1 MATLSSHVLDS
12 VSGDH
17 ASGIR
22 VQCYQ
27 IKSSTDRTLLFD
39 TIASAEGRIAEEV
52 ELSVVAADTPVV
64 ELVFHTADYFASIG
78 LPDDGFQI
86 MPQVVVRLALPDTM
100 ARYHVPLMLSP
111 HSYSIW
117 WSGAGS

>member
-17 ASGIR
+17 ASGIQ
-22 VQCYQ
+22 VQCYL
-27 IKSSTDRTLLFD
+27 INSLTDRTLLFD
-39 TIASAEGRIAEEV
+39 VIASAEGRIAEEV
-52 ELSVVAADTPVV
+52 DLSATSAAAPVV
-64 ELVFHTADYFASIG
+64 ELVFQAAGYFGKFELA
-78 LPDDGFQI
+78 DDGFQI
-86 MPQVVVRLALPDTM
+86 MPQVVVRLALPDAT
-100 ARYHVPLMLSP
+100 ARYHVPIMLSP